1 MGMVSLNHREFT
13 PCMWKMEGLFVMD
26 FPFGVRACVTTR
38 HLITGREQ
46 HEIAVGCDDHRLY
59 LFDASG
65 RR

>member
-1 MGMVSLNHREFT
+1 
-13 PCMWKMEGLFVMD
+13 MWKMEGLFVMD